1 MADRMFLGIPLT
13 PGGATELSR
22 QLHSACPGGLPG
34 REVPPDNWHLTLRF
48 LGDVP
53 ADSAARLRGA
63 LGAGGL
69 GKPFHVAFGAFG
81 AFPDP
86 RRARVLW
93 AGVTDGSEPLGRLA
107 EAVEG
112 RVHRIGVPAEERPFS
127 PHLTL
132 SRFREPQDVRP
143 FLAATTP
150 PDVDLP
156 VREVVLFRSHLV
168 GAAPRYEVIERFP
181 L

>member
-22 QLHSACPGGLPG
+22 QLHSACPDGLPG

-107 EAVEG
+107 EAVED
-112 RVHRIGVPAEERPFS
+112 VCIGSACPRRNAPSPPTSPFRGFANRRTCAHSSRQRP
-127 PHLTL
+127 
-132 SRFREPQDVRP
+132 RP
-143 FLAATTP
+143 MSTY
-150 PDVDLP
+150 
-156 VREVVLFRSHLV
+156 R
-168 GAAPRYEVIERFP
+168 
-181 L
+181 